1 MTDANAPRPR
11 RRSAAPTGREAIRR
25 QVKAGF
31 RRSLGLTTLGTVIP
45 GAGLTQTRSKR
56 LGWAILALFLLTGV
70 AVGYIVLRDG
80 ITNAALSLVARPSL
94 LQGVAVSFVVI
105 GILWCGSIILTAI
118 QTRPTRLDR
127 TRTRTLAA
135 LTTVLVFLVAGST
148 FKVAEYTLITTDTVN
163 EVFGTTASG
172 DGPPGQGVQVATE
185 GDDPW
190 ANQARVNILLLGSD
204 AGADRTGIRT
214 DSMIVASID
223 TKSGRTALI
232 SMPRN
237 LLYAP
242 LAPNSPLRTRYPSG
256 HFGQPESTCDQNS
269 PGVTGQ
275 CMLTNLYVDAEG
287 YAKDHPGAYPAG
299 AVPGRQE
306 IRGTVQQ
313 ILGLQINQMVIVDL
327 YGFQQLID
335 AMGGLDI
342 NVKLSS
348 NGTKLT
354 IGGQHDASGRIFG
367 VKGYF
372 EPGRQHLDGYHALWY
387 ARTRA
392 ADDDTHRQMRQR
404 CVVQAI
410 VQQVNPASMVSRYP
424 EIAKIL
430 KQRIYTDIQAKNLPA
445 FVDLVE
451 RVQKSKITS
460 VALTSTEGVYSSNP
474 DYDLIRKLVKK
485 AIAAPAPSATPSTTP
500 STPKPGSTK
509 TKTPST
515 PSPTTTPYEQC

>member
-11 RRSAAPTGREAIRR
+11 RAAAPSGREAFRR
-25 QVKAGF
+25 QIRAGF

-70 AVGYIVLRDG
+70 VVGYIVLRDG

-163 EVFGTTASG
+163 QVFGSTAVKDRS
-172 DGPPGQGVQVATE
+172 PGQGVQVATE

-242 LAPNSPLRTRYPSG
+242 LAPDSPLRTRYPSG
-256 HFGQPESTCDQNS
+256 HFGQPESSCAQNS

-275 CMLTNLYVDAEG
+275 CMLTNLYVEAED

-306 IRGTVQQ
+306 IRGAVQQ
-313 ILGLQINQMVIVDL
+313 ILGLEINQMVIVDL

-342 NVKLSS
+342 NVKLSA

-372 EPGRQHLDGYHALWY
+372 QPGEQHLDGYRALWY

-424 EIAKIL
+424 EIA
-430 KQRIYTDIQAKNLPA
+430 
-445 FVDLVE
+445 
-451 RVQKSKITS
+451 
-460 VALTSTEGVYSSNP
+460 
-474 DYDLIRKLVKK
+474 
-485 AIAAPAPSATPSTTP
+485 
-500 STPKPGSTK
+500 
-509 TKTPST
+509 
-515 PSPTTTPYEQC
+515 

>member
-1 MTDANAPRPR
+1 MTDATAPRPR
-11 RRSAAPTGREAIRR
+11 RDDAPSGRETLRR
-25 QVKAGF
+25 QLKAGF
-31 RRSLGLTTLGTVIP
+31 RRSLGLTALGTVIP
-45 GAGLTQTRSKR
+45 GAGLTQTRSRR
-56 LGWAILALFLLTGV
+56 LGWAVLALFLLTGV
-70 AVGYIVLRDG
+70 VIAYVVLRDG

-94 LQGVAVSFVVI
+94 LQGVAVGFVVI
-105 GILWCGSIILTAI
+105 GILWCGSIILTAV
-118 QTRPTRLDR
+118 QSRPTRLDR

-148 FKVAEYTLITTDTVN
+148 FKVAEYTFITTDTVN
-163 EVFGTTASG
+163 QVFGTTASG
-172 DGPPGQGVQVATE
+172 GGPPGSGVNVTTE

-223 TKSGRTALI
+223 TKTGRTALI

-242 LAPNSPLRTRYPSG
+242 LAPNSPLRARYPSG
-256 HFGQPESTCDQNS
+256 HFGEPESTCSQNS

-275 CMLTNLYVDAEG
+275 CMLTNLYVEAEA

-299 AVPGRQE
+299 SVPGRQE
-306 IRGTVQQ
+306 IRGTVQE
-313 ILGLQINQMVIVDL
+313 ILGLQMNQMVIVDL

-335 AMGGLDI
+335 AMGGLDV
-342 NVKLSS
+342 NVKLSG

-354 IGGQHDASGRIFG
+354 VGGQHDASGRIFG

-430 KQRIYTDIQAKNLPA
+430 KQRIYTDIQARSLPA
-445 FVDLVE
+445 FVQLVE
-451 RVQKSKITS
+451 RVQKAKITS
-460 VALTSTEGVYSSNP
+460 VALTSTQGVYSGNP
-474 DYDLIRKLVKK
+474 DYALVRQLVKK
-485 AIAAPAPSATPSTTP
+485 AIAPPKPAATPST
-500 STPKPGSTK
+500 STPKPSSTK
-509 TKTPST
+509 TRTPST

>member
-1 MTDANAPRPR
+1 MTANAPRSR
-11 RRSAAPTGREAIRR
+11 RDAPPGGREARRR
-25 QVKAGF
+25 QLRAGF

-56 LGWAILALFLLTGV
+56 LGWVILVLALVTGMV
-70 AVGYIVLRDG
+70 VGYIVLRDG
-80 ITNAALSLVARPSL
+80 ITTAALSLVARPSL
-94 LQGVAVSFVVI
+94 LQGVAVGFVAI

-127 TRTRTLAA
+127 TRTRALAA

-163 EVFGTTASG
+163 QVFGTTTTG
-172 DGPPGQGVQVATE
+172 DRSPGQGVRVATE

-190 ANQARVNILLLGSD
+190 ADQARVNIILLGSD

-223 TKSGRTALI
+223 TRTGRTALI

-237 LLYAP
+237 LLDAP
-242 LAPNSPLRTRYPSG
+242 LASGSPLRARYPSG
-256 HFGQPESTCDQNS
+256 RFGQPESACAQNG
-269 PGVTGQ
+269 PGATGQ
-275 CMLTNLYVDAEG
+275 CMLTNLYVEAEDF
-287 YAKDHPGAYPAG
+287 AKEHPGAYPPG
-299 AVPGRQE
+299 AVPGRTE
-306 IRGTVQQ
+306 IRGAVQQ
-313 ILGLQINQMVIVDL
+313 ILGLEINQMVIVDL

-335 AMGGLDI
+335 AMGGLDV
-342 NVKLSS
+342 NVKLSA

-372 EPGRQHLDGYHALWY
+372 QPGQQHLDGYHALWY

-430 KQRIYTDIQAKNLPA
+430 KQRIYTDIQARDLPA
-445 FVDLVE
+445 FVELVE
-451 RVQKSKITS
+451 RVQRSKITS
-460 VALTSTEGVYSSNP
+460 VALTSAQGVYSGNP

-485 AIAAPAPSATPSTTP
+485 AIAAPPPAVTPSITPKPSPSKPSAT
-500 STPKPGSTK
+500 K
-509 TKTPST
+509 TNT

>member
-1 MTDANAPRPR
+1 MTDATAPRPR
-11 RRSAAPTGREAIRR
+11 RDDAPSGRETLRR
-25 QVKAGF
+25 QLKAGF
-31 RRSLGLTTLGTVIP
+31 RRSLGLTALGTVIP
-45 GAGLTQTRSKR
+45 GAGLTQTRSRR
-56 LGWAILALFLLTGV
+56 LGWAVLTLFLLTGV
-70 AVGYIVLRDG
+70 VIAYVVLRDG

-94 LQGVAVSFVVI
+94 LQGVAVGFVVI
-105 GILWCGSIILTAI
+105 GILWCGSIILTAV
-118 QTRPTRLDR
+118 QSRPTRLDR

-148 FKVAEYTLITTDTVN
+148 FKVAEYTFITTDTVN
-163 EVFGTTASG
+163 QVFGSTASG
-172 DGPPGQGVQVATE
+172 GGPAGSGVNVTTE

-223 TKSGRTALI
+223 TKTGRTALI

-242 LAPNSPLRTRYPSG
+242 LAPNSPLRARYPSG
-256 HFGQPESTCDQNS
+256 HFGEPESTCSQNS

-275 CMLTNLYVDAEG
+275 CMLTNLYVEAEA
-287 YAKDHPGAYPAG
+287 YAKAHPGAYPAG
-299 AVPGRQE
+299 SVPGRQE
-306 IRGTVQQ
+306 IRGAVQE
-313 ILGLQINQMVIVDL
+313 ILGLQMNQMVIVDL

-335 AMGGLDI
+335 AMGGLDV
-342 NVKLSS
+342 NVKLSG

-354 IGGQHDASGRIFG
+354 VGGQHDASGRIFG

-430 KQRIYTDIQAKNLPA
+430 KQRIYTDIQARSLPA
-445 FVDLVE
+445 FVQLVE
-451 RVQKSKITS
+451 RVQKAKITS
-460 VALTSTEGVYSSNP
+460 VALTSTQGVYSGNP
-474 DYDLIRKLVKK
+474 DYALVRQLVKK
-485 AIAAPAPSATPSTTP
+485 AIAPPKPAATPST
-500 STPKPGSTK
+500 STPKPSSTK
-509 TKTPST
+509 TRTPST

>member
-1 MTDANAPRPR
+1 MTDATAPRPR
-11 RRSAAPTGREAIRR
+11 RDDAPSGRETLRR
-25 QVKAGF
+25 QLKAGF
-31 RRSLGLTTLGTVIP
+31 RRSLGLTALGTVIP
-45 GAGLTQTRSKR
+45 GAGLTQTRSRR
-56 LGWAILALFLLTGV
+56 LGWAVLALFLLTGV
-70 AVGYIVLRDG
+70 VIAYVVLRDG

-94 LQGVAVSFVVI
+94 LQGVAVGFVVI
-105 GILWCGSIILTAI
+105 GILWCGSIILTAV
-118 QTRPTRLDR
+118 QSRPTRLDR

-148 FKVAEYTLITTDTVN
+148 FKVAEYTFITTDTVN
-163 EVFGTTASG
+163 QVFGTTASG
-172 DGPPGQGVQVATE
+172 GGPPGSGVNVTTE

-223 TKSGRTALI
+223 TKTGRTALI

-242 LAPNSPLRTRYPSG
+242 LAPNSPLRARYPSG
-256 HFGQPESTCDQNS
+256 HFGEPESTCSQNS

-275 CMLTNLYVDAEG
+275 CMLTNLYVEAEA
-287 YAKDHPGAYPAG
+287 YAKAHPGAYPAG
-299 AVPGRQE
+299 SVPGRQE
-306 IRGTVQQ
+306 IRGAVQE
-313 ILGLQINQMVIVDL
+313 ILGLQMNQMVIVDL

-335 AMGGLDI
+335 AMGGLDV
-342 NVKLSS
+342 NVKLSG

-354 IGGQHDASGRIFG
+354 VGGQHDASGRIFG

-430 KQRIYTDIQAKNLPA
+430 KQRIYTDIQARSLPA
-445 FVDLVE
+445 FVQLVE
-451 RVQKSKITS
+451 RVQKAKITS
-460 VALTSTEGVYSSNP
+460 VALTSTQGVYSGNP
-474 DYDLIRKLVKK
+474 DYALVRQLVKK
-485 AIAAPAPSATPSTTP
+485 AIAPPKPAATPST
-500 STPKPGSTK
+500 STPKPSSTK
-509 TKTPST
+509 TRTPST

>member
-11 RRSAAPTGREAIRR
+11 RAAAPSGREAFRR
-25 QVKAGF
+25 QIKAGF

-70 AVGYIVLRDG
+70 VVGYIVLRDG

-94 LQGVAVSFVVI
+94 LQGVAVGFVVI

-163 EVFGTTASG
+163 QVFGTTTTAEKS
-172 DGPPGQGVQVATE
+172 PGQGVQVATE

-242 LAPNSPLRTRYPSG
+242 LAPDSPLRARYPSG
-256 HFGQPESTCDQNS
+256 HFGQPESTCSQNS

-275 CMLTNLYVDAEG
+275 CMLTNLYVEAEG
-287 YAKDHPGAYPAG
+287 FAKDHPGAYPAG
-299 AVPGRQE
+299 AVAGRQE
-306 IRGTVQQ
+306 IRGAVQQ

-372 EPGRQHLDGYHALWY
+372 TPGEQHLDGYHALWY

-430 KQRIYTDIQAKNLPA
+430 KQRIYTDIEAQDLPA
-445 FVDLVE
+445 FVELVE

-460 VALTSTEGVYSSNP
+460 VALTSTQGVYSGNP

-485 AIAAPAPSATPSTTP
+485 AIAAPKPAATPSTTP
-500 STPKPGSTK
+500 STPKPSSTK
-509 TKTPST
+509 TKTPT
-515 PSPTTTPYEQC
+515 PTTTPYEQC

>member
-1 MTDANAPRPR
+1 MTDATAPRPR
-11 RRSAAPTGREAIRR
+11 RDDAPSGREAIRR
-25 QVKAGF
+25 QVRAGF
-31 RRSLGLTTLGTVIP
+31 RRALGLTTLGTLLP

-56 LGWAILALFLLTGV
+56 LGWAVLALFLLTGV
-70 AVGYIVLRDG
+70 VVGYVVLRDG

-94 LQGVAVSFVVI
+94 LQGVAVGFVAI
-105 GILWCGSIILTAI
+105 GILWCGSIILTAV
-118 QTRPTRLDR
+118 QSRPTRLDR

-148 FKVAEYTLITTDTVN
+148 FKVAEYTFITTDTVN
-163 EVFGTTASG
+163 QVFGTTSLGNKQAGSG
-172 DGPPGQGVQVATE
+172 VNVTTE

-190 ANQARVNILLLGSD
+190 ANQPRVNILLLGSD

-223 TKSGRTALI
+223 TKTGRTALI

-242 LAPNSPLRTRYPSG
+242 LAPNSPLRARYPSG
-256 HFGQPESTCDQNS
+256 HFGAPESTCAQNS

-275 CMLTNLYVDAEG
+275 CMLTNLYVEAEN

-299 AVPGRQE
+299 SVPGRQE
-306 IRGTVQQ
+306 IRGAVQE
-313 ILGLQINQMVIVDL
+313 ILGLQMNQMVIVDL

-335 AMGGLDI
+335 AMGGLDV
-342 NVKLSS
+342 NVKLSA
-348 NGTKLT
+348 NGTRLT

-430 KQRIYTDIQAKNLPA
+430 KQRIFTDIEAQSLPA
-445 FVDLVE
+445 FVQLVE
-451 RVQKSKITS
+451 RVQKAKITS
-460 VALTSTEGVYSSNP
+460 VALTSSQGVYSSDP
-474 DYDLIRKLVKK
+474 DYALVRTLVQK
-485 AIAAPAPSATPSTTP
+485 AIAPPKPAATPSTTP
-500 STPKPGSTK
+500 STSKPSSTK
-509 TKTPST
+509 TRTPST

>member
-1 MTDANAPRPR
+1 MTDATAPRPR
-11 RRSAAPTGREAIRR
+11 RDDAPSGRETLRR
-25 QVKAGF
+25 QLKAGF
-31 RRSLGLTTLGTVIP
+31 RRSLGLTALGTVIP
-45 GAGLTQTRSKR
+45 GAGLTQTRSRR
-56 LGWAILALFLLTGV
+56 LGWAVLALFLLTGV
-70 AVGYIVLRDG
+70 VIAYVVLRDG

-94 LQGVAVSFVVI
+94 LQGVAVGFVVI
-105 GILWCGSIILTAI
+105 GILWCGSIILTAV
-118 QTRPTRLDR
+118 QSRPTRLDR

-148 FKVAEYTLITTDTVN
+148 FKVAEYTFITTDTVN
-163 EVFGTTASG
+163 QVFGSTASG
-172 DGPPGQGVQVATE
+172 GGPAGSGVNVTTE

-223 TKSGRTALI
+223 TKTGRTALI

-242 LAPNSPLRTRYPSG
+242 LAPNSPLRARYPSG
-256 HFGQPESTCDQNS
+256 HFGEPESTCSQNS

-275 CMLTNLYVDAEG
+275 CMLTNLYVEAEA

-299 AVPGRQE
+299 SVPGRQE
-306 IRGTVQQ
+306 IRGTVQE
-313 ILGLQINQMVIVDL
+313 ILGLQMNQMVIVDL

-335 AMGGLDI
+335 AMGGLDV
-342 NVKLSS
+342 NVKLSG

-354 IGGQHDASGRIFG
+354 VGGQHDASGRIFG

-430 KQRIYTDIQAKNLPA
+430 KQRIYTDIQARSLPA
-445 FVDLVE
+445 FVQLVE
-451 RVQKSKITS
+451 RVQKAKITS
-460 VALTSTEGVYSSNP
+460 VALTSTQGVYSGNP
-474 DYDLIRKLVKK
+474 DYALVRQLVKK
-485 AIAAPAPSATPSTTP
+485 AIAPPKPAATPST
-500 STPKPGSTK
+500 STPKPSSTK
-509 TKTPST
+509 TRTPST